1 VAQRTEKLYRGDFVE
16 IRSPNE
22 ISSTL
27 DGDGAVD
34 HLPFMPE
41 MLEYC
46 GKRFRVSSRA
56 AMVCFSGAGSPRG
69 FRGDDVVTLDGVRC
83 SGAFHDGCQKACT
96 IFWRE
101 AWLRKA
107 DDAVALSRK
116 GGEGDR
122 EELCTRL
129 KTSTGPKRFY
139 CQAGQLAKAADPL
152 SRWGRIERY
161 FNGFFVNNFT
171 ALEMVRAIGIW
182 LFWKIRKMIFGIYA
196 RGTRKSTPVE
206 SLNLQPGEWVVVKSM
221 KSIIETLSQR
231 GQNRGLSFSPDMR
244 LACGR
249 RFRVKGRI
257 DKLIV
262 DGTGEQ
268 RQLQNT
274 VCLEGSTCG
283 CAYLGF
289 GMGGCSRCE
298 VSYWREIWLDRA
310 DGP

>member
-1 VAQRTEKLYRGDFVE
+1 VTQNNAKFYRGDFVE
-16 IRSPNE
+16 IKSPAE
-22 ISSTL
+22 ILRTL

-34 HLPFMPE
+34 NLPFMPE
-41 MLEYC
+41 MIEYC
-46 GKRFRVSSRA
+46 GRRFQVSSRVL
-56 AMVCFSGAGSPRG
+56 MVCFSGAGSPRG

-83 SGAFHDGCQKACT
+83 SGASHDGCEKACT
-96 IFWRE
+96 VFWRE
-101 AWLRKA
+101 AWLRKV
-107 DDAVALSRK
+107 DDPVTSSRK
-116 GGEGDR
+116 GGEGDS
-122 EELCTRL
+122 EELRVRL
-129 KTSTGPKRFY
+129 KNSTGPKRFY
-139 CQAGQLAKAADPL
+139 CQAGELAKAADPL
-152 SRWGRIERY
+152 SRWERIVRY
-161 FNGFFVNNFT
+161 FSGLVAHNFT
-171 ALEMVRAIGIW
+171 VLEMIRTIGIW
-182 LFWKIRKMIFGIYA
+182 LFWKIRKMLFGIYA
-196 RGTRKSTPVE
+196 RGASKSTPVE
-206 SLNLQPGEWVVVKSM
+206 SLNLQPGEWVTVKSM
-221 KSIIETLSQR
+221 KSIIETLNEH
-231 GQNRGLSFSPDMR
+231 GQNRGLYFSPDMR

-249 RFRVKGRI
+249 RYRVKGRI